1 MITILIKIDFES
13 EVPIYFQ
20 LRNEIIKAI
29 ARGELL
35 ENTSLPSVRTLA
47 NELDINMHTVNKA
60 YNILKEEGYVK
71 IDRRKGALISYAFK
85 NFNEE
90 FKNTLDEELEIFI
103 AQSVARGI
111 EKDLV
116 INKINN
122 IFAKYMKE

>member
-1 MITILIKIDFES
+1 MLTILIEIDFEN
-13 EVPIYFQ
+13 EVPIYLQ
-20 LRNEIIKAI
+20 LKNEIIKAI

-35 ENTSLPSVRTLA
+35 ENASLPSVRTLA

-71 IDRRKGALISYAFK
+71 IDRRKGALISYSFK